1 MNRGLSSVCRP
12 LRGRRDGP
20 SPLGRPIHP
29 SRQILPM
36 KTKQTLLD
44 RILTLVVLGFSA
56 TTTAADDTLN
66 RDAAPPVV
74 IKTFPTA
81 GAVDVDPSLTQLSV
95 TFSKP
100 MADGSWSWST
110 WGDGTFPE
118 TTGKPSYLSDGK
130 TCVLPVKLEPGK
142 FYATWL
148 NSEKFRNFK
157 DASGTP
163 AVPYL
168 LTFKTA
174 GTGAAAPPPN
184 ATPPAAAAPVAADL
198 AKLNDDQRAV
208 LQWTDRQFRGFF
220 DARNFDG
227 WTEKDRA
234 DLEARAIDAL
244 SGPVNREY
252 YQAINTLGALRSG
265 KALPKLRA
273 LAFDRREKDNRDRWM
288 AIRALGLLQDRASV
302 PELAHLV
309 YHGNSNTRW
318 WAQITLVRI
327 TGQNFGSD
335 WRAWGKWWNDQGSQ
349 PAFDPQIIRWWNGQA
364 EPDQLANSL
373 AESDRKFLDSIR
385 RKS

>member
-1 MNRGLSSVCRP
+1 
-12 LRGRRDGP
+12 
-20 SPLGRPIHP
+20 
-29 SRQILPM
+29 M
-36 KTKQTLLD
+36 KTKRTLLS
-44 RILTLVVLGFSA
+44 RTLTFIILGVSVIN
-56 TTTAADDTLN
+56 TTAADATLN
-66 RDAAPPVV
+66 LDAAPPVV
-74 IKTFPTA
+74 IKTFPIA

-110 WGDGTFPE
+110 WGDSTFPE
-118 TTGKPSYLSDGK
+118 TTGKPSYLPDGR
-130 TCVLPVKLEPGK
+130 TCVLPVKLEPGR

-157 DASGTP
+157 DSSGTP

-174 GTGAAAPPPN
+174 ESGG
-184 ATPPAAAAPVAADL
+184 PAKPSAKAAPVAADL

-208 LQWTDRQFRGFF
+208 LNWTDRQFRGFF
-220 DARNFDG
+220 DARNFDD
-227 WTEKDRA
+227 WTDKDRA

-252 YQAINTLGALRSG
+252 YQAINTLAALRST

-288 AIRALGLLQDRASV
+288 AIRALGFLQDRASV
-302 PELAHLV
+302 PELVHLT

-335 WRAWGKWWNDQGSQ
+335 WQSWGKWWNDQGSK
-349 PAFDPQIIRWWNGQA
+349 PAFEPQIIRWWSGQA

-373 AESDRKFLDSIR
+373 AESDRKFLESIR
-385 RKS
+385 PKA